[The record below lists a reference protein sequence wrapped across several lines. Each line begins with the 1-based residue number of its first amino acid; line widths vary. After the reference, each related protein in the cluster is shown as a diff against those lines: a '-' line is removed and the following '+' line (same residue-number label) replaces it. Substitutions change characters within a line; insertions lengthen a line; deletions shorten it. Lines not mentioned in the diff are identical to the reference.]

1 MPHFS
6 VYSWFA
12 TAALLLRRQQ
22 IYALTIILTLGLTL
36 GALVA
41 TFNLNYQLFM
51 APLPYPDAE
60 RLMLVRGSL
69 WQQQKQLSPDWLP
82 QQGQLDLY
90 KQQWPEITQK
100 ALFNI
105 SIDVEQSLPG
115 YPSFNIGF
123 VTPEYFSLFDA
134 PLALG
139 RHLTAEEGFD
149 KRQPAAV
156 LSYALWQQ
164 HFSGD
169 ANVLEKTLQFKG
181 VSFRIVGVLA
191 ANFAEPA
198 LATPGWRSDL
208 WLSYD
213 YHDAGAGSWR
223 YSNNQVH
230 LVLKLKPDADPLHLS
245 HNLQQWAA
253 PQFETANLDNAFLK
267 GTSVEWSL
275 LQVRNRIL
283 GDASTLSLGLLAGSL
298 LLCVIALANIA
309 NLVLSRAIS
318 RQHTLTIHIALGA
331 QPTHLFRQY
340 LAEFSLLALPALLLA
355 LGLAAAIYRV
365 FKAGYAGPLPRL
377 EELGTSLPSLVF
389 SIGLTLLFCLTLAWW
404 LSRKLDYQ
412 KLGQNLQ
419 QSGKGSAVQVSNRTR
434 QLLLMTQAAF
444 CLLTLIYCGQILSSA
459 LSTLRMETGLN
470 VHSYQVALNPGS
482 LLDNMN
488 DKERTQLFLQA
499 REQVKNDSNAIAAGL
514 GNYPPISYWLPGFGL
529 STVSISPGNDDP
541 ALGTQLYFGD
551 DAYLHAL
558 GLTLLQGQLYSA
570 SQAQAEEPV
579 VVISQ
584 SLANKISATGQ
595 VLDKNLYM
603 RGSTNPSRII
613 GVVNDLNLPNQAE
626 KAAIYAAFIPSAF
639 PFLLIDMPQ
648 GASLSRDQ
656 VNQALAK
663 IHPQLKVYKFNSTSD
678 IFAEHT
684 KDARVAA
691 VVTAAL
697 SLLALALAGL
707 GIFAVVRTQLQL
719 RQYELA
725 VRQSLGARPQHLL
738 QLTLIDS
745 LKPLLWAI
753 LLLSMVYSL
762 LPLSGHFGWSL
773 PYVTQLEILPGYAAL
788 ALITLLLLTALI
800 VVVCLRRLL
809 KQPVLQT
816 LRGITAQ

>member
-1 MPHFS
+1 MLRVS
-6 VYSWFA
+6 LYSWFQ
-12 TAALLLRRQQ
+12 TASLLLRRQQ
-22 IYALTIILTLGLTL
+22 LYALTIILTLGLTL

-90 KQQWPEITQK
+90 QQQWPEVEQK

-123 VTPEYFSLFDA
+123 VTPEFFQMFDA

-139 RHLTAEEGFD
+139 RHLSAEEGFN

-164 HFSGD
+164 HFAGD

-191 ANFAEPA
+191 AGFAEPV
-198 LATPGWRSDL
+198 LATPGWSSDL

-213 YHDAGAGSWR
+213 YHDAGVGSWR
-223 YSNNQVH
+223 YSSNQVH
-230 LVLKLKPDADPLHLS
+230 LVLKLKPEADPLQLS
-245 HNLQQWAA
+245 HNIQQWAA

-267 GTSVEWSL
+267 GTRVEWSL
-275 LQVRNRIL
+275 LKVRNRIL

-309 NLVLSRAIS
+309 NLVLSRAIA

-377 EELGTSLPSLVF
+377 EELGTSLPSLIF
-389 SIGLTLLFCLTLAWW
+389 AIGFTLIFCLTLAWW

-412 KLGQNLQ
+412 KLQQSLQ
-419 QSGKGSAVQVSNRTR
+419 QSGKGSAVQVSNHTR
-434 QLLLMTQAAF
+434 QLLLMTQSAF
-444 CLLTLIYCGQILSSA
+444 CLVTLIYCGQILSSA
-459 LSTLRMETGLN
+459 LSKLQMETGLN
-470 VHSYQVALNPGS
+470 LHSYQVALNPGS

-488 DKERTQLFLQA
+488 DAERTQLFLQA
-499 REQVKNDSNAIAAGL
+499 REQVKKDSNAKAAGL

-529 STVSISPGNDDP
+529 STVSISSGNDDP
-541 ALGTQLYFGD
+541 ALSTQLYFGD
-551 DAYLHAL
+551 DDYLHAL
-558 GLTLLQGQLYSA
+558 GLTLLQGEIFTA
-570 SQAQAEEPV
+570 SQVRAEETV
-579 VVISQ
+579 VVVSQ

-595 VLDKNLYM
+595 VLDKSLYM

-613 GVVNDLNLPNQAE
+613 GVVNDLNLPGQAE

-639 PFLLIDMPQ
+639 PFLLIEMPQ
-648 GASLSRDQ
+648 GASLSREQ
-656 VNQALAK
+656 VNQSLAK
-663 IHPQLKVYKFNSTSD
+663 INPQLKVYKFNSTSD

-684 KDARVAA
+684 KDARVVA

-707 GIFAVVRTQLQL
+707 GIFAVIRTQIQL

-738 QLTLIDS
+738 QLTLLDS
-745 LKPLLWAI
+745 LKPLLWAV
-753 LLLSMVYSL
+753 LLLAVGYSVL
-762 LPLSGHFGWSL
+762 QLSLHLGWSFAFAG
-773 PYVTQLEILPGYAAL
+773 QLQIAPRNAL
-788 ALITLLLLTALI
+788 VALFTVLLLTTLI
-800 VVVCLRRLL
+800 VVGCLRPTLR
-809 KQPVLQT
+809 QPVVQL
-816 LRGITAQ
+816 LRGPQ

>member
-1 MPHFS
+1 MS
-6 VYSWFA
+6 LTNWFH
-12 TAALLLRRQQ
+12 TAMLLLRRQQ
-22 IYALTIILTLGLTL
+22 LYAFTIILTLGLTL

-139 RHLTAEEGFD
+139 RHLTADEGFD

-223 YSNNQVH
+223 YSSNQVH

-245 HNLQQWAA
+245 HNIQQWAT

-267 GTSVEWSL
+267 GTHVQWSL

-309 NLVLSRAIS
+309 NLVLSRAIA

-482 LLDNMN
+482 LLDTMN

-541 ALGTQLYFGD
+541 ALSTQLYFGD

-558 GLTLLQGQLYSA
+558 GLTLLQGQLYTA

-639 PFLLIDMPQ
+639 PFLLIEMPQ

-773 PYVTQLEILPGYAAL
+773 PFVTQLEISPGYAAL
-788 ALITLLLLTALI
+788 ALITVLLLTALI

-816 LRGITAQ
+816 LRGTAAQ